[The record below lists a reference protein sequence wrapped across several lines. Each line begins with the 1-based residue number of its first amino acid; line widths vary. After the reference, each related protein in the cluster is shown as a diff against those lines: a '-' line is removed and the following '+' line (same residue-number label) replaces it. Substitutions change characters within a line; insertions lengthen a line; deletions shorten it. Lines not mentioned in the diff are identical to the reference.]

1 MRQKPAPDMPAH
13 PDVDEMLCFSIYSAG
28 HSFNQLYRPLLD
40 AIGLTYPQYLV
51 MVALWNRDG
60 RTVKELGETLF
71 LDSSTLTPLLKRL
84 EAAGLLTRTRNP
96 QDERQVLLHVSE
108 QGRALQQEAAPVA
121 QCVNDTVGLD
131 ADTVKKIRTAIDAIR
146 DSLHKRA

>member
-1 MRQKPAPDMPAH
+1 MNDADLEKELTLDRQ
-13 PDVDEMLCFSIYSAG
+13 LCFALYGAA
-28 HSFNQLYRPLLD
+28 HAFNRAYKPLLEPL
-40 AIGLTYPQYLV
+40 GLTYPQYLV

-108 QGRALQQEAAPVA
+108 KGRALQQEAAPVA
-121 QCVNDTVGLD
+121 RCVGEAVGLD
-131 ADTVKKIRTAIDAIR
+131 VDTVKNIRTAIDAIR